1 MELKL
6 LNISRPLHPHGIII
20 DQKLF
25 SREAHIGQLPLY
37 VKCNNGHTLAYMFM
51 MNELKLT
58 GFFSRQQDLCF
69 SHLPHRLSR
78 LILPS
83 PAFLK
88 LISYSLIDITVLF
101 RLYYPPGKSNG
112 LSEGS
117 GRFLRAA
124 LNDGG
129 EESQPAGTDGPVE
142 KPVQCVYDDY
152 ISDCNGLLIISIR
165 ERVSGVQ

>member
-1 MELKL
+1 MS
-6 LNISRPLHPHGIII
+6 NAIMATHSRICSERNQAPRRLM
-20 DQKLF
+20 
-25 SREAHIGQLPLY
+25 
-37 VKCNNGHTLAYMFM
+37 NNGHTLAYMFM
-51 MNELKLT
+51 MNELKLM

-124 LNDGG
+124 LMMAVRNLSRQVWMDLLRN
-129 EESQPAGTDGPVE
+129 
-142 KPVQCVYDDY
+142 QCNV
-152 ISDCNGLLIISIR
+152 SMAIILVI
-165 ERVSGVQ
+165 VMAYC

>member
-124 LNDGG
+124 LMMAVRNLSRQVWMDLLRN
-129 EESQPAGTDGPVE
+129 
-142 KPVQCVYDDY
+142 QCNV
-152 ISDCNGLLIISIR
+152 SMAIILVI
-165 ERVSGVQ
+165 VMAYC

>member
-1 MELKL
+1 
-6 LNISRPLHPHGIII
+6 
-20 DQKLF
+20 LF

-37 VKCNNGHTLAYMFM
+37 VKCNSGHTLAYMFM
-51 MNELKLT
+51 MNGLKLT
-58 GFFSRQQDLCF
+58 GFFSGQQDLCF

-124 LNDGG
+124 LMMAVRNLSRQVWMDLLRN
-129 EESQPAGTDGPVE
+129 
-142 KPVQCVYDDY
+142 QCNV
-152 ISDCNGLLIISIR
+152 SMTIILVI
-165 ERVSGVQ
+165 VMAYC